1 MRFIY
6 KSRGKWDMKE
16 RGENQELMQTESRVI
31 FVGKR
36 REHENEVE
44 VEG

>member
-1 MRFIY
+1 
-6 KSRGKWDMKE
+6 MKE
-16 RGENQELMQTESRVI
+16 RGENQEFMQKESRII

-36 REHENEVE
+36 REHENELE